1 MSKIPPHI
9 VDQILQ
15 TARIEEVIGEFVQLK
30 RAGSNLKGLS
40 PFTDEKTPSFV
51 VSPAKQIFKCFSTGK
66 GGNAASF
73 LMEKEHFSYPE
84 ALRWLAKRYN
94 IEVPEER
101 EATAEEL
108 AALNERES
116 FLIINEFAKNAFSE
130 MLLNSQEGKAI
141 GLSYFEERGFTR
153 ATIDKFQLG
162 YCLNTGSAF
171 TDLALEKGYNKDYLE
186 AIGLT
191 KSKEERTFDFFKG
204 RVMFPIHSVSG
215 RVLGFGGRTLLSDKK
230 VAKYF
235 NSPESIIY
243 NKSEILYGL
252 YFAKGDIVKYNEC
265 LLCEGYTDV
274 ISMHQAGIQNVV
286 SSSGTSLTKE
296 QVKLVSRYTKNLT
309 ILYDGD
315 AAGIKASFRGID
327 LILEEGL
334 NVKVVLFPDGEDPDS
349 FSKSRSSAEL
359 SAYIAGHKQDFIS
372 FKASI
377 LLADGANDPIL
388 RAGLIKDI
396 VHSVSLIPDQ
406 ITRSV
411 YVQQLAQ
418 QFDISESIVQSELL
432 NLRKSAMAKTY
443 QDPTIGAIELPKNPA
458 PQSLEASPETA
469 ADHTIF
475 EAELIRVLIKYGTR
489 ALIWQELGQP
499 ETQTSVIELIV
510 HELQKDELF
519 FENPLYEEIYRIF
532 EKGAL
537 EEQTLYESSFF
548 LRHENQQ
555 IVQFVADIEAQEQ
568 ELSHNWVA
576 RYKIQTKTESDDL
589 YQTVVQV
596 IYRFKLAFVEQ
607 KINQIRS
614 ELTQDTLKDD
624 DLLLALGEL
633 VSLEKVK
640 MLLSEQIGITLI
652 RWHVCR
658 NLILHRPIQNL
669 LLESYF
675 SDPDFFGCG
684 HFAPLGSQGLK
695 RLCQKCQPP
704 TRSKANGPLAPR
716 ESECIFIGNLR
727 RYP

>member
-101 EATAEEL
+101 EASAEEL

-116 FLIINEFAKNAFSE
+116 FLIINEFAKNTFSQ
-130 MLLNSQEGKAI
+130 MLLNDQEGKAI
-141 GLSYFEERGFTR
+141 GLSYFEERGFSR
-153 ATIDKFQLG
+153 ATIEKFQLG

-171 TDLALEKGYNKDYLE
+171 TDLALDKGYNKAYLE

-191 KSKEERTFDFFKG
+191 KSKENRYFDFFKG
-204 RVMFPIHSVSG
+204 RVIFPIHSVSG

-235 NSPESIIY
+235 NSPESSIY

-252 YFAKGDIVKYNEC
+252 HFAKGDIVKYNEC

-327 LILEEGL
+327 LILEGGL

-359 SAYIAGHKQDFIS
+359 SAYIAAHKQDFIS
-372 FKASI
+372 FKAGI

-396 VHSVSLIPDQ
+396 VNSVSLIPDQ

-432 NLRKSAMAKTY
+432 NLRKTALAKTY
-443 QDPTIGAIELPKNPA
+443 QDPALGTIELPKNPS
-458 PQSLEASPETA
+458 PQSLEASPEKE
-469 ADHTIF
+469 ADQTIF
-475 EAELIRVLIKYGTR
+475 EAEIIRMLIKYGTR
-489 ALIWQELGQP
+489 ALIWQETGQP

-510 HELQKDELF
+510 QELKKDDLHF
-519 FENPLYEEIYRIF
+519 VTPLYQEIYSIF
-532 EKGAL
+532 EKGVL
-537 EEQTLYESSFF
+537 EENTFYESTFF
-548 LRHENQQ
+548 LRHDDQQ

-576 RYKIQTKTESDDL
+576 RYKIQTKSESDDL

-596 IYRFKLAFVEQ
+596 IYRFKLASVEE
-607 KINQIRS
+607 KINKIRS
-614 ELTQDTLKDD
+614 ELTQDLLKDN

-652 RWHVCR
+652 R
-658 NLILHRPIQNL
+658 
-669 LLESYF
+669 
-675 SDPDFFGCG
+675 
-684 HFAPLGSQGLK
+684 
-695 RLCQKCQPP
+695 
-704 TRSKANGPLAPR
+704 
-716 ESECIFIGNLR
+716 
-727 RYP
+727 